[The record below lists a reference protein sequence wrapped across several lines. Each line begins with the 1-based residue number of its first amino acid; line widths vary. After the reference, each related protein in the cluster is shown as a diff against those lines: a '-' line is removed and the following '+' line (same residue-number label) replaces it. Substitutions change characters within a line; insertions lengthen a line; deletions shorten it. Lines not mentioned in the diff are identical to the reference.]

1 MEIRTAVD
9 AFIDHLGSDR
19 NYSPQTTRAYRTDL
33 TRFVSWADGER
44 ELADTAD
51 LDLEIYR
58 DWLWEQAQ
66 KGLSQATLARRA
78 ATLRQWSEW
87 LHAEGDTQTDT
98 AARLR
103 SPKGGRHL
111 PAAVPVPAIRDVLT
125 MLERRAE
132 QGAPVAVRDRAI
144 IELLYGAALRVSEL
158 CTLDVD
164 DVDLDRLT
172 VRAAGKG
179 SKERVVPFGVP
190 AQIALVDYIR
200 HARPDLVR
208 RSRTTADEG
217 VPLFVGIRGRRLNTR
232 SAYDV
237 VARSLRAAP
246 GSGDV
251 GPHTLRHSAATHLL
265 DGGADLRAVQ
275 ELLGHSS
282 LGTTQIYTHVSTER
296 LRESYRQAHPRA

>member
-1 MEIRTAVD
+1 MEIRRAVD
-9 AFIDHLGSDR
+9 AFIDHLEGGR
-19 NYSPQTTRAYRTDL
+19 NYSAQTTRAYRTDL
-33 TRFVSWADGER
+33 TRFSTWAATER
-44 ELADTAD
+44 DVVDTAG
-51 LDLEIYR
+51 LDLELYR

-66 KGLSQATLARRA
+66 NGLSQSTLARRA
-78 ATLRQWSEW
+78 ACLRQWSEW
-87 LHAEGDTQTDT
+87 LHTEGNTETDT

-103 SPKGGRHL
+103 SPKSGRHL
-111 PAAVPVPAIRDVLT
+111 PTVVSVPALAEVLT
-125 MLERRAE
+125 TLEQRAE
-132 QGAPVAVRDRAI
+132 HGSSTAARDRAI

-158 CTLDVD
+158 CSLDVA

-172 VRAAGKG
+172 VRVVGKG

-190 AQIALVDYIR
+190 AQIALVDYLR
-200 HARPDLVR
+200 EARTEMVR
-208 RSRTTADEG
+208 NASSTVNEG
-217 VPLFVGIRGRRLNTR
+217 TPLFVGVRGHRLNVR
-232 SAYDV
+232 SAYDI
-237 VARSLRAAP
+237 VARSLRAAA